1 MCSSLAKAEIF
12 SRNRTLSTF
21 WAISQQAGLRKEPE
35 FDRSKQSPQ
44 FSFRQFRQE
53 ELRNNNKRSK
63 WNSDETIAKIPGI
76 ANATGC
82 IPNAFCLLLENW
94 VFICQ
99 TSFNHMGRTAADR
112 QHIRETRFP
121 VIQKSCHESWPI
133 RLRRCYSG
141 DKINH
146 ANLSKGTNASGCICV
161 SVVLAA
167 VLIFGTWCS
176 SGSLQE
182 AQGSLW
188 KSPLGGVQLPLCV
201 SSLVS
206 ALFPYT
212 TLCGAEQLT
221 AVPMGGHAEGS
232 WNRRCQM
239 DPSRTKK
246 KTRKPSQRQS
256 LNISLTRHCSH
267 DLQQF

>member
-1 MCSSLAKAEIF
+1 M
-12 SRNRTLSTF
+12 
-21 WAISQQAGLRKEPE
+21 
-35 FDRSKQSPQ
+35 KQ
-44 FSFRQFRQE
+44 RW
-53 ELRNNNKRSK
+53 NNS
-63 WNSDETIAKIPGI
+63 KIPGI

-112 QHIRETRFP
+112 QHIRETRCP

-133 RLRRCYSG
+133 RLRRCG
-141 DKINH
+141 DKINQ

-201 SSLVS
+201 CV
-206 ALFPYT
+206 ALSPRF
-212 TLCGAEQLT
+212 
-221 AVPMGGHAEGS
+221 
-232 WNRRCQM
+232 
-239 DPSRTKK
+239 
-246 KTRKPSQRQS
+246 
-256 LNISLTRHCSH
+256 SLTQHFAV
-267 DLQQF
+267 QNN